1 VKKLHLTFFLF
12 LFIQFCSFGQDGL
25 LPLDSRKK
33 IVYTDVATV
42 EKSRD
47 ILFQNAQKWVVKT
60 FGNYENAVAQED
72 KQSGKLV
79 IKSYFPVS
87 AAFYE
92 YVRFTMT
99 IDCQDRKYQ
108 VMIHDVEGISKSQT
122 VTALG
127 SKQNDEVLEK
137 TILLK
142 TETSHKKKSVA
153 EKNLKQA
160 MNDNDQINNAM
171 YSLMASLK
179 LSMSADD
186 I

>member
-1 VKKLHLTFFLF
+1 MKKLHVTFFLS
-12 LFIQFCSFGQDGL
+12 LLIHFCSFGQDGL
-25 LPLDSRKK
+25 LPLDSKKK

-42 EKSRD
+42 EKSKD

-79 IKSYFPVS
+79 INSYFPVS
-87 AAFYE
+87 ASSFE
-92 YVRFTMT
+92 YLRFIMNV
-99 IDCQDRKYQ
+99 DCQDGKYQ

-142 TETSHKKKSVA
+142 TETSHKKKAAA
-153 EKNLKQA
+153 EKNLKET
-160 MNDNDQINNAM
+160 MTDNDQVNNAM

>member
-12 LFIQFCSFGQDGL
+12 LLIHFCSLGQDSL
-25 LPLDSRKK
+25 LPLDSKKK
-33 IVYTDVATV
+33 IAYNDVATV
-42 EKSRD
+42 EKPRE

-79 IKSYFPVS
+79 INSYYPVS
-87 AAFYE
+87 AAAFE

-99 IDCQDRKYQ
+99 VDCQDNKYQ
-108 VMIHDVEGISKSQT
+108 VMVHDVEGISKSQT

-127 SKQNDEVLEK
+127 PKQNDEVLEK

-142 TETSHKKKSVA
+142 TETNHKKKAVA
-153 EKNLKQA
+153 ENILKQTMA
-160 MNDNDQINNAM
+160 DNDQINNAM

-179 LSMSADD
+179 LSMAADD